1 MFVARIALII
11 GISIAAL
18 LISLILDMI
27 LSPLPPLIQFLIQVP
42 AIVII
47 MDEIRR
53 IVIRNASLYDLTETD
68 VNGAVFFASP
78 LAAFAAV
85 DLFHDLRRQLRFM

>member
-27 LSPLPPLIQFLIQVP
+27 LSPLPPLVQFLVQVP
-42 AIVII
+42 AIVLI

-53 IVIRNASLYDLTETD
+53 ATLREAPKYDLTETD

-85 DLFHDLRRQLRFM
+85 DLFRDLRRQLQFV